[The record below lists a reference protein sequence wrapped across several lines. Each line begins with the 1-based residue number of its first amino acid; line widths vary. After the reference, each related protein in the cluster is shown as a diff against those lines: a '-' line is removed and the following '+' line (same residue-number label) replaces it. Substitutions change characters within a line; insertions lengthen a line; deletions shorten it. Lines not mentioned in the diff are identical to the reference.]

1 MVCRICN
8 KQIRAQL
15 SELALF
21 PLVKPDSDLLRFT
34 YVLPPHRVGGG
45 FSIEICRG
53 SGTSVSKDVE
63 RPTSVRQLGREGAPL
78 AGQGGST
85 TGSKQDEAEAERAQ
99 RELNQR
105 LDGLSQEQAEERYNY
120 LNSKSIGELTDDEYE
135 ERLALASRL
144 SDKSTDP
151 SKKGQA

>member
-1 MVCRICN
+1 VVCRICN

-21 PLVKPDSDLLRFT
+21 PLVKPDSDLFRFT

-53 SGTSVSKDVE
+53 SGTSVSKDIE
-63 RPTSVRQLGREGAPL
+63 RPTSVRYPGRDGAPPP
-78 AGQGGST
+78 GQGGLTDRS
-85 TGSKQDEAEAERAQ
+85 GQDDGDAERA
-99 RELNQR
+99 RKELDQR

-120 LNSKSIGELTDDEYE
+120 LNSKSISELTDAEYE
-135 ERLALASRL
+135 ERLALALRL
-144 SDKSTDP
+144 SEKSSDS
-151 SKKGQA
+151 SKEGQA